1 MYIFYVVASSLFLN
15 STAFLGRFSDIILE
29 TGGEN
34 ACIVI
39 GNHGATFSS
48 HVSRTL
54 NDEWGNW
61 ALIFRGEQ
69 NGESST

>member
-1 MYIFYVVASSLFLN
+1 MYIFYVVASSLSLN

-29 TGGEN
+29 TGGN

-48 HVSRTL
+48 HVSRML
-54 NDEWGNW
+54 NHKWGNW
-61 ALIFRGEQ
+61 ALIFQGEQ
-69 NGESST
+69 NGEPST